1 MNRRATCALVC
12 GLFLSVAFIQLQL
25 RRVSEAALPSRD
37 SGLASLEHGQHGTS
51 ADPRSI
57 RNRIE
62 RRSAEA
68 IDASRLEEAMRT
80 AANYLKRNTTESGQ
94 FRYRVQLDDPSHSEH
109 KYNVLRHAGATYA
122 LAMYHRRSPDATT
135 WDALLRSSQF
145 LREKTI
151 APVRGH
157 DDMLAV
163 WSEPALTGSAGPR
176 VAKLGGAGLA
186 LVALAH
192 LHELDSSTVSLDEL
206 KQLGNFILHMQKDDG
221 GFYSKYI
228 PAEGGRSDSWVSL
241 YYPGE
246 AALGLIL
253 LFELD
258 PQPEWLHG
266 AFDAIAYLARRRAEQ
281 THVEADHWA
290 LLASAKL
297 WPWLDSLGRDGAHEL
312 ILGHTVQV
320 CESIL
325 AEQPPFPQGVDE
337 WGGFT
342 LDGRT
347 CPTATRLEGLL
358 AAYTILPSK
367 HHRLRER
374 IWSSSSRGIDF
385 MLRAQIRGG
394 QHAGAV
400 PRAIQRLPLGHSLWS
415 PDFNRRAR
423 EVRIDYV
430 QHCLSAMIQFA
441 QLAEPNAAHNRQ

>member
-1 MNRRATCALVC
+1 MNRTATALVS
-12 GLFLSVAFIQLQL
+12 GLLLSIAFTWFQLW
-25 RRVSEAALPSRD
+25 RVSEAALSVPASRL
-37 SGLASLEHGQHGTS
+37 SSAEYGQNNYG

-57 RNRIE
+57 RNRVE
-62 RRSAEA
+62 QWSTEA
-68 IDASRLEEAMRT
+68 VDASRVEDAIH
-80 AANYLKRNTTESGQ
+80 AAATYLKRNTTDSGQ
-94 FRYRVQLDDPSHSEH
+94 FVYRVQLDDPSHSER

-122 LAMYHRRSPDATT
+122 LAMYYRRSPDAAT
-135 WDALLRSSQF
+135 WDALLRSSHF
-145 LREKTI
+145 LRAKTMD
-151 APVRGH
+151 PVPGH

-206 KQLGNFILHMQKDDG
+206 KQLGNFILHMQKEDG
-221 GFYSKYI
+221 SFCSKYI
-228 PAEGGRSDSWVSL
+228 PDEGGRSDSWVSL

-246 AALGLIL
+246 AALGLML

-258 PQPEWLHG
+258 PQPQWLHG
-266 AFDAIAYLARRRAEQ
+266 AFNAIACLARRRAGQ
-281 THVEADHWA
+281 TQVEADHWA
-290 LLASAKL
+290 LLASARL
-297 WPWLDSLGRDGAHEL
+297 WPRLDSVGRDEAHDL
-312 ILGHTVQV
+312 VLGHTVQI

-358 AAYTILPSK
+358 AAYTILPSE
-367 HHRLRER
+367 HQRLRER
-374 IWSSSSRGIDF
+374 IWSSSLRGIDF
-385 MLRAQIRGG
+385 MLRAQIPAG

-400 PRAIQRLPLGHSLWS
+400 PRGIRRLPPGHSLWS
-415 PDFNRRAR
+415 HAFNRRAK

-441 QLAEPNAAHNRQ
+441 QLAEHTAAHDGQ